1 MVSLYVVFTV
11 VVCVVAWVVSRY
23 TYSYREFKAFLAKW
37 LFRAVSAAPMAKHYI
52 TKSKATAIQML
63 VEEQKKLTAGLRSF
77 DTIPTEGLPA
87 EEVMALLRQASEI
100 EESNKKGVKYSGAI
114 YSCDYDHNKLIAAA
128 TSYFAYSNVL
138 HPDIYVC
145 VRRMEA
151 EIIRMTANLMGGAD
165 NPDVCGLLSSGGT
178 ESIILAVKAHRDYAI
193 KNGKDPNKL
202 EMIVADSAHCAYK
215 KAAHL
220 MHIRLIIT
228 PVRPSRDAD
237 VRAMLNLMNKNTIL
251 LVASAPS
258 YPHGVVDDVVS
269 LGRACKEAGV
279 GLHVDACLGGFV
291 LPFAR
296 NLGYPIPP
304 FDLTVPGVT
313 SLSCDTHKYGY
324 SPKGTSVV
332 LFASQELRSYAFFT
346 DPDWPGGMYG
356 SATLLGSRPGSVVFG
371 AWASLIHKGI
381 SGYMEITKKILE
393 TATVIIDGM
402 RKMPNVVFIAD
413 PEKLTFLIPFTTLKA
428 DIFRV
433 AEALSKKHWVLNVMQ
448 SPNCVHL
455 CLTEGHIGRGEEFL
469 ECLRTSIEEV
479 EANPSKYNSK
489 APFYASA
496 ALIGDR
502 EVVGSLL
509 GDILAAVEDTI

>member
-1 MVSLYVVFTV
+1 
-11 VVCVVAWVVSRY
+11 
-23 TYSYREFKAFLAKW
+23 
-37 LFRAVSAAPMAKHYI
+37 
-52 TKSKATAIQML
+52 
-63 VEEQKKLTAGLRSF
+63 
-77 DTIPTEGLPA
+77 
-87 EEVMALLRQASEI
+87 
-100 EESNKKGVKYSGAI
+100 
-114 YSCDYDHNKLIAAA
+114 
-128 TSYFAYSNVL
+128 
-138 HPDIYVC
+138 
-145 VRRMEA
+145 
-151 EIIRMTANLMGGAD
+151 
-165 NPDVCGLLSSGGT
+165 
-178 ESIILAVKAHRDYAI
+178 
-193 KNGKDPNKL
+193 
-202 EMIVADSAHCAYK
+202 
-215 KAAHL
+215 
-220 MHIRLIIT
+220 
-228 PVRPSRDAD
+228 
-237 VRAMLNLMNKNTIL
+237 
-251 LVASAPS
+251 
-258 YPHGVVDDVVS
+258 
-269 LGRACKEAGV
+269 
-279 GLHVDACLGGFV
+279 
-291 LPFAR
+291 
-296 NLGYPIPP
+296 
-304 FDLTVPGVT
+304 
-313 SLSCDTHKYGY
+313 
-324 SPKGTSVV
+324 
-332 LFASQELRSYAFFT
+332 
-346 DPDWPGGMYG
+346 MYG
-356 SATLLGSRPGSVVFG
+356 SATLLGSRPGSVVVG